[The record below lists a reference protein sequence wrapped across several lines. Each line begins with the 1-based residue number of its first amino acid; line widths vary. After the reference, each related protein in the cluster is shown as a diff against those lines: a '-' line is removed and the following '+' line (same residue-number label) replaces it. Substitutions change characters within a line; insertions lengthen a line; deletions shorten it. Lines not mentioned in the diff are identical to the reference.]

1 MITQTRKG
9 LKDMKKE
16 NLLKVL
22 ATQKANTKKTTRKDI
37 IDFVRAMVETHIPA
51 NADLYGINPTR
62 DNTGVNLGE
71 VVEVVAKSLFRNK
84 LEKSDSNKH
93 YDLIAKGEKVE
104 VKFST
109 SDAYAHPINPN
120 EKVDYYLIITYSKKL
135 GLNAFKVPYEQRNEI
150 DKNNQ
155 NRITINQKVKFLD
168 SKLTKRLTPRG

>member
-1 MITQTRKG
+1 
-9 LKDMKKE
+9 MKKQTLID
-16 NLLKVL
+16 LLDS
-22 ATQKANTKKTTRKDI
+22 QKTLTKKNTRKDI
-37 IDFVRAMVETHIPA
+37 IEVVRDMVAYHIKD
-51 NADLYGINPTR
+51 NAEVVGLSGTR
-62 DNTGVNLGE
+62 SNTGVNLGE

-104 VKFST
+104 VKFAT

-150 DKNNQ
+150 DRNNQ